1 MKIPVFVSLLKRKRD
16 MSEISKPNCKFKPQ
30 KVESLIVNSFYGS
43 SHWASRSYEIW
54 TFPSTPLQTECP
66 ASCINTEYFSLYL
79 AIFASYPLT
88 RKTLRKLL
96 FKSFQ
101 KAQIR
106 RVNHFKRTVYRTEA
120 RCVGE
125 TITLSAKI
133 INSFVAGVFLITYPK
148 ESKNTLSTW
157 RIMKNYDKS

>member
-1 MKIPVFVSLLKRKRD
+1 MRSANWTA
-16 MSEISKPNCKFKPQ
+16 S
-30 KVESLIVNSFYGS
+30 S
-43 SHWASRSYEIW
+43 SHRRWKVSQLTAFTAPLIELRGPKRSEL
-54 TFPSTPLQTECP
+54 FPVHRFRYAP

-88 RKTLRKLL
+88 RKTLWKLL

-106 RVNHFKRTVYRTEA
+106 RVHHFKRTVYQTEA

-133 INSFVAGVFLITYPK
+133 INSFVAGIFLITYPK